1 MVVRA
6 RIHESRA
13 PIVSGQFED
22 SASQVN
28 NYFLLPLISRSR
40 SFFFPFSSTLFNYLC
55 LPVNAL
61 AFS

>member
-22 SASQVN
+22 SAKSGQQLFSSLSN
-28 NYFLLPLISRSR
+28 RSR
-40 SFFFPFSSTLFNYLC
+40 SFFPDFLFDF
-55 LPVNAL
+55 V
-61 AFS
+61 